1 MKIGGEDKMEG
12 WYIDTTIII
21 IIIIIMTIRTLLNSI
36 HLPFPTILYTLIHI
50 PSVME
55 LKSFFGRP
63 VDDGVAKE
71 SLSDR
76 VRTSMGPA
84 AVGGLN
90 SIRLFLCCVIDKWDS

>member
-1 MKIGGEDKMEG
+1 MVHRHDHYHHHHHE
-12 WYIDTTIII
+12 YT
-21 IIIIIMTIRTLLNSI
+21 NS
-36 HLPFPTILYTLIHI
+36 TLIHI

-76 VRTSMGPA
+76 VRTSMDPA
-84 AVGGLN
+84 AAGGLN

>member
-1 MKIGGEDKMEG
+1 MDG
-12 WYIDTTIII
+12 WYIDTTTIT
-21 IIIIIMTIRTLLNSI
+21 IMSIPYPTL
-36 HLPFPTILYTLIHI
+36 LYTLLHI

-76 VRTSMGPA
+76 VRTSMDPA
-84 AVGGLN
+84 AAGGLN
-90 SIRLFLCCVIDKWDS
+90 SMRLLLCCVVDKWDS

>member
-1 MKIGGEDKMEG
+1 MKIEG
-12 WYIDTTIII
+12 WYIDTTT
-21 IIIIIMTIRTLLNSI
+21 IIIMSIPTLLYSI
-36 HLPFPTILYTLIHI
+36 HPPYNPTILYTLLHI

-76 VRTSMGPA
+76 VRTSINPA
-84 AVGGLN
+84 AEGGLN
-90 SIRLFLCCVIDKWDS
+90 SMRLFLCCVEDKWDS

>member
-1 MKIGGEDKMEG
+1 MEG
-12 WYIDTTIII
+12 WYIDTTTI
-21 IIIIIMTIRTLLNSI
+21 IIIIIMSIPTLLY
-36 HLPFPTILYTLIHI
+36 PTILYTLIHI

-76 VRTSMGPA
+76 VRTSMDPA
-84 AVGGLN
+84 AAGGLN
-90 SIRLFLCCVIDKWDS
+90 SIRLFLCCVIDKWDR